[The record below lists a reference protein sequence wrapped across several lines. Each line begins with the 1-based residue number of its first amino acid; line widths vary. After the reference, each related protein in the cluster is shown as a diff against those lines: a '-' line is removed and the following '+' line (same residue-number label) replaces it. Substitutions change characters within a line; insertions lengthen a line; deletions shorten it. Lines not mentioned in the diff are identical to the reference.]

1 MKRKDG
7 FIVRELA
14 GQNIVLA
21 VGEASK
27 IFRGMIK
34 LNTTGLFIW
43 EKLAED
49 VTEEQIVDALIE
61 SYEVERERASADVHR
76 FIDLLAEAGIVE

>member
-43 EKLAED
+43 EMLAND
-49 VTEEQIVDALIE
+49 VSEEQIVDALIE
-61 SYEVERERASADVHR
+61 SYEVERERASADVRR
-76 FIDLLAEAGIVE
+76 FVSLLAEAGIIE

>member
-43 EKLAED
+43 ERLAND
-49 VTEEQIVDALIE
+49 VSEEQIVDALIE
-61 SYEVERERASADVHR
+61 SYEVERERASADVRR
-76 FIDLLAEAGIVE
+76 FVSLLAEAGIIE